1 MSLVVPS
8 GHIQWKL
15 SGGMGPFNVMSA
27 NIWTVGGVEP
37 QATILG
43 CAWSGESCKVICGG
57 DASAGGAV
65 VAAGADAV
73 GEAAVVGVG
82 RLQDAGPAQ
91 VGVAAGVVVTPG
103 AAANVDI
110 PVRGALLGRPA
121 ADADAEPG
129 GDPEPTLDARC
140 GGFEPK

>member
-1 MSLVVPS
+1 
-8 GHIQWKL
+8 
-15 SGGMGPFNVMSA
+15 MGPFNVMSA
-27 NIWTVGGVEP
+27 NIWTVGGAEP

-103 AAANVDI
+103 AAANVAF
-110 PVRGALLGRPA
+110 PVGGALFGQTAADEA
-121 ADADAEPG
+121 ADAGAEPG